1 MRYCIIKTGSG
12 RSLLC
17 SLCCTRGFVMGWC
30 RKIGNACMYDDNAN
44 YWLWWPQRKC
54 STFLILVT
62 GSKWGVLALLFF
74 FIILLPLKKDAM
86 ARCIPSVQWWRVVCI
101 WNDIQHGASRL
112 TSCVNTRPGW
122 RPAVSSALSHLCR
135 GALSLSVISMNWLW
149 WQLWDQWGAYNQTSF
164 DTSIRSEICCF

>member
-54 STFLILVT
+54 SIFLILVT
-62 GSKWGVLALLFF
+62 GKWGVLALLIF

-135 GALSLSVISMNWLW
+135 GALSLSVKSMNWLW
-149 WQLWDQWGAYNQTSF
+149 WQQWDQWGAYGIWPNQLRYF
-164 DTSIRSEICCF
+164 D